1 MIAIE
6 GASAR
11 RVPLALSNVSLAF
24 GPGVHSILG
33 GRDGGAPL
41 LLALIA
47 GTARLRSGRVRVLD
61 HPAGDAHVRPEV
73 AWVPLAAT
81 LPEGLRVR
89 EVLRLAET
97 LRGEAHRPPEERLA
111 ALGLEPLAA
120 RPVKSLS
127 RGESRAVALA
137 EAITSARVRVLLVE
151 EPLLGVDPRAAARI
165 PAALRARGRHGAAV
179 MVATGST
186 DDAAI
191 LADDHTLLR
200 AGNALGPA
208 LSIEAL
214 LGVAPDGARLHVV
227 ARSTADARRLV
238 AALSGAD
245 GGGAIDAVEQD
256 GPAVQARGRD
266 PGAMARAIAQA
277 AAAAHVDVL
286 ELRFGAPPIEALAA
300 VLATAARAAPMAGAT
315 GATGAAP
322 VAGATGATGAAPTV
336 EAPALAASPI
346 EKPLMEPPFDPP
358 PTGAAP

>member
-33 GRDGGAPL
+33 GREEGAPL

-61 HPAGDAHVRPEV
+61 RAAGDAGVRPAV

-89 EVLRLAET
+89 DVLRLAET
-97 LRGEAHRPPEERLA
+97 LRGEAHRPPGERLA
-111 ALGLEPLAA
+111 ALGLEPLAE

-151 EPLLGVDPRAAARI
+151 EPLLGVDPSAAARI
-165 PAALRARGRHGAAV
+165 PAALRARGRDGAAV
-179 MVATGST
+179 VVATGST

-200 AGNALGPA
+200 AGKAMGPA

-214 LGVAPDGARLHVV
+214 LGAAPDGARLHVV

-245 GGGAIDAVEQD
+245 SGGAIDAVEQE

-266 PGAMARAIAQA
+266 PGAMAREIAQA

-286 ELRFGAPPIEALAA
+286 ELRFGAPPVQVLAT
-300 VLATAARAAPMAGAT
+300 VLATATRAAPT
-315 GATGAAP
+315 GGPT
-322 VAGATGATGAAPTV
+322 TV
-336 EAPALAASPI
+336 EAPARPAPTGAAVPAESPL
-346 EKPLMEPPFDPP
+346 EPP